1 MVILWYYYG
10 IIIEFGWEEQRRNIG
25 GKVDL

>member
-10 IIIEFGWEEQRRNIG
+10 IIIEFGSEEERNDNGITCKG
-25 GKVDL
+25 